1 MIGGEDLCVYIWRE
15 GVRASRN
22 RIWEVGGDVASVVLV
37 LVLLE
42 DQLGDLKSDRKI
54 RGKKD

>member
-1 MIGGEDLCVYIWRE
+1 MYIYGGRE

-42 DQLGDLKSDRKI
+42 EQLGDSNSD
-54 RGKKD
+54 GKKI